1 MNFPENNPDVVP
13 FLDELPFWSAPFG
26 LELLE
31 RVKPGMYLN
40 VLDVGTGTGFPLIE
54 LAMRLGK
61 TCQFYGIDPAEAALE
76 RARKKTDFYGLSN
89 VSFQRCK
96 AEITPFSASFFH
108 RIVSNNGFNNVDN
121 LQLAL
126 KESYRIAAPRC
137 QFIMTMNTAG
147 TMIEFYRLFEEALK
161 EEGLADSVEKMKLHI
176 AAKRPPVSKV
186 VSLLR
191 KTGFRHIRKHRNS
204 FTYRFTD
211 GSSLLQHGFIQLAFM
226 EPWKELVPLEKQ
238 KPVFEKTERKMN
250 EEARKNGSF
259 QLTVPFVTIEAEK
272 TTS

>member
-1 MNFPENNPDVVP
+1 MSFPENNPDVVP

-26 LELLE
+26 LDLLE
-31 RVKPGMYLN
+31 RVKPGIHLN

-76 RARKKTDFYGLSN
+76 RAREKADFYDLNN
-89 VSFQRCK
+89 VSFHTSK
-96 AEITPFSASFFH
+96 AEHTPFSASFFH

-121 LQLAL
+121 LELAL

-137 QFIMTMNTAG
+137 QFIMTMNTSG

-161 EEGLADSVEKMKLHI
+161 EEGLPDSVQKMKQHI
-176 AAKRPPVSKV
+176 AAKRPHLSKV

-191 KTGFRHIRKHRNS
+191 KAGFRHIRKHRNS

-211 GSSLLQHGFIQLAFM
+211 GSSMLQHGFIKLAFM
-226 EPWKELVPLEKQ
+226 EPWKELVPMEKQ
-238 KPVFEKTERKMN
+238 KTVFSKTERKMN
-250 EEARKNGSF
+250 EEARKNGFF
-259 QLTVPFVTIEAEK
+259 QLTIPFVIIEAEK
-272 TTS
+272 NTR